1 MESYL
6 GPPNIITLNS
16 SKSIIP
22 FPSLSTPLI
31 IFLHSVMEQSSP
43 RLLRTLC
50 SSSAEIEPFPSRS
63 YTENASFRFSRTSL
77 ESTPLVLSSTN
88 SSKFMNPSPSASNSL
103 IIFWTSSSEGCWP
116 REPMMEASSDDEI
129 LPSPLASNILKMC
142 SSSWGWI

>member
-6 GPPNIITLNS
+6 GPANIITLNS

-43 RLLRTLC
+43 RLLRTL
-50 SSSAEIEPFPSRS
+50 S